1 MVAAGALEKD
11 NLPVLGVARTGIVRL
26 HLGGSKGAR
35 AGFGNKE
42 LQAALGA
49 RRHLQWFL
57 CVHALVSLSFSSISG
72 VPGGTSAQILPECGR
87 AWRIHAALA
96 TGSGH
101 RLCGGNGS
109 GPSGDAGRAP
119 VWWRDPAGAWGS

>member
-57 CVHALVSLSFSSISG
+57 CVHALVSLVFSSIAAA
-72 VPGGTSAQILPECGR
+72 PTCTSAQILPER
-87 AWRIHAALA
+87 AR
-96 TGSGH
+96 
-101 RLCGGNGS
+101 
-109 GPSGDAGRAP
+109 
-119 VWWRDPAGAWGS
+119 VWQQCSR